1 MCIRDRGYLVPFTPT
16 PEQLKLL
23 DVRETVIEGD
33 RERVAVN
40 VEMWEQLKE
49 EAAQTRKAESL
60 ERKKKARA
68 DQAKERA
75 KGQANDA
82 PKSAPSEQCGEG
94 DEDNETP
101 EQDQETDTDVAED
114 NGESSEEI
122 EGKIL
127 NAKVFRYYVT
137 KLQSLL
143 LERAGQLTVRE
154 LLQWAVGM
162 AASGTGVSS
171 AIRDGVADGIAA
183 YSKRPKEPI
192 SASNSWVKVMELDM
206 NELEG
211 TVRQWFKAWCRLPIK
226 SWATDA
232 TPSAIIATATALD
245 ITLKDWQ
252 LDRDFFNLHSIGQLQ
267 AIVAEW
273 QLHKILGAGKT
284 ELVNYLLKNHAGKPL
299 PLSLKNVSPVE
310 L

>member
-1 MCIRDRGYLVPFTPT
+1 M
-16 PEQLKLL
+16 
-23 DVRETVIEGD
+23 IEGD

-40 VEMWEQLKE
+40 VELWDQLRE
-49 EAAQTRKAESL
+49 EELQARKAESIKRNK
-60 ERKKKARA
+60 EQKKARA
-68 DQAKERA
+68 EQAKERA

-82 PKSAPSEQCGEG
+82 PKSAPGGQRDEDDEDDEG
-94 DEDNETP
+94 DEDGETP

-143 LERAGQLTVRE
+143 LERAGELTVME

-171 AIRDGVADGIAA
+171 AIRDGVAGGIAA
-183 YSKRPKEPI
+183 YRKIPMEPI
-192 SASNSWVKVMELDM
+192 FASNSWIKVMELDVY
-206 NELEG
+206 EVEG
-211 TVRQWFKAWCRLPIK
+211 TVRQWFKLWCRMPIK
-226 SWATDA
+226 TWGTDA
-232 TPSAIIATATALD
+232 TPGAVIATATMLD
-245 ITLKDWQ
+245 ITLKNWQ
-252 LDRDFFNLHSIGQLQ
+252 LDREFLMLHSIP
-267 AIVAEW
+267 
-273 QLHKILGAGKT
+273 QLHRIANEWGLQSDVGFGKT
-284 ELVNYLLKNHAGKPL
+284 DLVNHLLKNHAGKPL